1 MTFVWVQ
8 SLGKWYLTGVNAI
21 AGNQTSA
28 ITVTASTSP
37 LSAAAGL
44 SYFYLVNSAS
54 ATTQTLPTAVGNT
67 SYYVIKNIA
76 AGAVTVATTSSQT
89 IDGVTTQSLA
99 TLNQTIRLISDGANW
114 RIV

>member
-1 MTFVWVQ
+1 VTFVWLQ
-8 SLGKWYLTGVNAI
+8 SLARWHLTGVKTT

-28 ITVTASTSP
+28 LTVTTSTSP
-37 LSAAAGL
+37 LAAAAGL

-54 ATTQTLPTAVGNT
+54 ATTQTLPTAVNNT
-67 SYYVIKNIA
+67 NYYVIKNIA
-76 AGAVTVATTSSQT
+76 AGAVTIATTSSQT
-89 IDGVTTQSLA
+89 IDGTATQSLS